1 MVIES
6 MDGCFG
12 LVRKKFAGA
21 NLLPPRHSGTFFACQ
36 IDVDNFV
43 DEYSKKA
50 EEAPTVSGCVKVNF
64 TK

>member
-12 LVRKKFAGA
+12 LIRKKSAGA

-43 DEYSKKA
+43 DEHSK
-50 EEAPTVSGCVKVNF
+50 APTVSGCVKVNF